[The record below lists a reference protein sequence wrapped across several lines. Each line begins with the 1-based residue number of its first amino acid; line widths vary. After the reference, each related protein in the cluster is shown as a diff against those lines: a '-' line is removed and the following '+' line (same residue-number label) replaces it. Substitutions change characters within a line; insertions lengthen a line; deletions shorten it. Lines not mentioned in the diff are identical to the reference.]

1 MTMISVLIADDHT
14 IVRQGLKHILS
25 NDSQLKVVGE
35 ATNGE
40 EVLKMLETLKVDGV
54 VLDITMPGKN
64 GLDVLKELKRKYPQL
79 PVLVLSMHP
88 EDQFAIR
95 VLKAGA
101 SGYVTKESAPDE
113 LIGALRKVCSGGKYV
128 SPQLA
133 EKLAVFI
140 ENDKGRALHDQ
151 LSDRE
156 YQVLLMLALGK
167 TVSEIADELML
178 SIKTV
183 STYRTRVLQKMKMGT
198 NAELTRYA
206 LQHQLVS

>member
-1 MTMISVLIADDHT
+1 MISVLIADDHT

>member
-1 MTMISVLIADDHT
+1 MISVLIADDHT
-14 IVRQGLKHILS
+14 VVRQGLKHILS
-25 NDSQLKVVGE
+25 SDSQLRVVGE
-35 ATNGE
+35 ATNGD
-40 EVLKMLETLKVDGV
+40 EVLSMVERLNVDSV
-54 VLDITMPGKN
+54 VLDITMTGKN
-64 GLDVLKELKRKYPQL
+64 GLDVLKELKRKHPQL

-113 LIGALRKVCSGGKYV
+113 LINALRKVCGGGKYV

-140 ENDKGRALHDQ
+140 QHDQPGALHEQ

-156 YQVLLMLALGK
+156 YQVMIMLSLGK

-183 STYRTRVLQKMKMGT
+183 STYRTRVLQKMRMAT

-206 LQHQLVS
+206 LQNQLVH